1 MGHSLK
7 YPKDEAMSS
16 HARRV
21 RTCFPFVIVGEACE
35 YFATN
40 NACVFFKCIY
50 IYIYIYVFGPSG
62 PHDETICV
70 GVLPMWAPK
79 APYHKRPFAF
89 SASVDEKAHIIKHL
103 CKLSAYRG
111 VGGQRYHV
119 IYHLNRLSA
128 IMGPEVPNTGLRR
141 TFPVFVMVVVLCAQ

>member
-1 MGHSLK
+1 MRVELGHVFRLSLLG
-7 YPKDEAMSS
+7 
-16 HARRV
+16 RRANISLPTMRV
-21 RTCFPFVIVGEACE
+21 
-35 YFATN
+35 YFLN
-40 NACVFFKCIY
+40 VY

>member
-50 IYIYIYVFGPSG
+50 IYIIYMGAGHLYLHSQEPIS
-62 PHDETICV
+62 
-70 GVLPMWAPK
+70 
-79 APYHKRPFAF
+79 
-89 SASVDEKAHIIKHL
+89 KHHR
-103 CKLSAYRG
+103 KESTRA
-111 VGGQRYHV
+111 
-119 IYHLNRLSA
+119 
-128 IMGPEVPNTGLRR
+128 TGLRLLKQDNAHTLR
-141 TFPVFVMVVVLCAQ
+141 NAMLWIMSVTRAAVDDASKYEIRAKGKK